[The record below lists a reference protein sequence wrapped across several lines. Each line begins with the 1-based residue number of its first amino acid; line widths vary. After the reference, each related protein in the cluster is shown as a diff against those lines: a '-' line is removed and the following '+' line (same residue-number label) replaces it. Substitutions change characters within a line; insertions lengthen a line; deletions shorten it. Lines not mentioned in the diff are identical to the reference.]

1 MAQLKINYGID
12 LGTTN
17 SAIARMEAG
26 KPTVKKIEV
35 TDDTMP
41 SCVYFPKNKK
51 NQEGKGFCRVG
62 KQAYASMRSDKRR
75 AMKKMD
81 ADVSNTYIEF
91 KRTMGTDKRYTS
103 SNMDGKEYSSEELS
117 AEVLKNLKSF
127 ITDEDFKS
135 AVITVPA
142 KFTVNQKTATIN
154 AAKLAGFDHVEL
166 LQEPIAAA
174 MAYGITTDKK
184 DGYWL
189 VFDFGGGTF
198 DAALIKA
205 EDGIIQVF
213 DTEGDN
219 YLGGKNLDYAIV
231 DTILIPYLR
240 VNYSIDGWLADPTK
254 KEIIR
259 EAMKPYAEDIKNDLS
274 FKDIFNLYADPGEV
288 GEDEDGEEIEIDL
301 TVTKDELHNIIRPLF
316 QKAVDICKDL
326 LRRNNLTSR
335 HLSKLILVGGPTHS
349 PLIRQMVKEQISENV
364 DCSINPMTVVA
375 EGAALYASTIDN
387 EIKEEEL
394 QSQDVV
400 LEIYFNSMTVETD
413 ILVPVSVKSGADSVM
428 VQFVRGD
435 NAWDSGK
442 TEVDHNGN
450 VVELNLVE
458 NKPNSFRVECYDHQG
473 CRLRCF
479 PNEITI
485 IQGSRVGNAT
495 LPYDISIAIYNEQ
508 KDRTVVAPLKGLEK
522 NKTIPAIGI
531 INGLHTN
538 DLIRA
543 GVDTDVL
550 RIPIYQAE
558 HDGEGKSAILYES
571 VGEVEINGDDV
582 DVTIPKNANV
592 DVIVKV
598 DRNEQ
603 MTVEAFFT
611 DQEVTV
617 EKTIDTSK
625 KQALYDAREFADRE
639 LPNARR
645 AVLDLSS
652 EGHDVSDLERK
663 LDSIEQEHADSSESK
678 MVMQHLKE
686 VLRKIEALEDETEWE
701 RIERELRDEFDR
713 LEKADADL
721 GDSKTKQAV
730 DELRLQIDE
739 VLRNKQDIILAY
751 ELKKRAYHLFFQITM
766 VYQCKYLIEDMNRDF
781 NIIQW
786 KDRNRARALINQG
799 LDEINNQP
807 TREKLQPIAVALLE
821 LLPKEEKARRGSDLL
836 SKIVR

>member
-1 MAQLKINYGID
+1 MAQLKVNYGID

-41 SCVYFPKNKK
+41 SCVYFQKNKS
-51 NQEGKGFCRVG
+51 CHVG
-62 KQAYASMRSDKRR
+62 KKAYSSMKSDKRR

-81 ADVSNTYIEF
+81 AEASNTYLEF
-91 KRTMGTDKRYTS
+91 KRTMGTDKRYTN
-103 SNMDGKEYSSEELS
+103 SNMDGREYSSEELS
-117 AEVLKNLKSF
+117 AEVLKALKSF

-135 AVITVPA
+135 VVITVPA
-142 KFTVNQKTATIN
+142 KFTVNQKTATIK
-154 AAKLAGFDHVEL
+154 AAKLAGFNHVEL

-174 MAYGITTDKK
+174 MAYGLTSAQK

-198 DAALIKA
+198 DAALIKV

-231 DTILIPYLR
+231 DNILMPYLQE
-240 VNYSIDGWLADPTK
+240 NYSIDGFVANPTK
-254 KEIIR
+254 KDILR
-259 EAMKPYAEDIKNDLS
+259 EAMKTYAEEIKNELS
-274 FKDIFNLYADPGEV
+274 FKDSYSIYVDPGDL
-288 GEDEDGEEIEIDL
+288 GEDEEGEEFEIDL
-301 TVTKDELHNIIRPLF
+301 TVTKDEVYNVIRPLF

-326 LRRNNLTSR
+326 LKRNNLTSQQ
-335 HLSKLILVGGPTHS
+335 LGKLILVGGPTHS
-349 PLIRQMVKEQISENV
+349 PLVRQMLKEQVSPNV
-364 DCSINPMTVVA
+364 DSSINPMTAVA

-387 EIKEEEL
+387 EIKEEDL

-400 LEIYFNSMTVETD
+400 LEINFDSMTVDTD
-413 ILVPVSVKSGADSVM
+413 IWVPVSLKSGADSVM
-428 VQFVRGD
+428 VQFVRSD

-458 NKPNSFRVECYDHQG
+458 GQPNSFRVECYDHQG
-473 CRLRCF
+473 SRLKCF

-485 IQGSRVGNAT
+485 IQGSKVGNAT

-508 KDRTVVAPLKGLEK
+508 KDRDVVAHVAGLER
-522 NKTIPAIGI
+522 NKTVPATGVR
-531 INGLHTN
+531 NGLHTN
-538 DLIRA
+538 VQVRA

-550 RIPIYQAE
+550 RIPIYQA
-558 HDGEGKSAILYES
+558 DQGGEGKSAIFYEF

-582 DVTIPKNANV
+582 DKTIPKNANV
-592 DVIVKV
+592 DVTVKV

-603 MTVEAFFT
+603 MTVSAYFP
-611 DQEVTV
+611 DQDVTV

-625 KQALYDAREFADRE
+625 EQSLEDAKDFANRE
-639 LPNARR
+639 LPKAKR
-645 AVLDLSS
+645 AVRSLSS
-652 EGHDVSDLERK
+652 EGHDVTDLEK
-663 LDSIEQEHADSSESK
+663 QLDSVEQEHANSSESK

-686 VLRKIEALEDETEWE
+686 VLRKIEDFEEGTEWGRVE
-701 RIERELRDEFDR
+701 SELRDEFDR
-713 LEKADADL
+713 LEKANADL
-721 GDSKTKQAV
+721 GNNKTNQAV
-730 DELRLQIDE
+730 EALRSQIDE
-739 VLRNKQDIILAY
+739 VIRKQDVKMAR
-751 ELKKRAYHLFFQITM
+751 ELKEIVSHLFFQLTM
-766 VYQCKYLIEDMNRDF
+766 VYQCRYLIEDMNRDF
-781 NIIQW
+781 NTIQW
-786 KDRNRARALINQG
+786 KDRNRARTLINQG
-799 LDEINNQP
+799 LAEISNQP

-821 LLPKEEKARRGSDLL
+821 LLPEGEKARRGSGL
-836 SKIVR
+836 S

>member
-1 MAQLKINYGID
+1 MAQLKVNYGID

-41 SCVYFPKNKK
+41 SCVYFQKNKS
-51 NQEGKGFCRVG
+51 CHVG
-62 KQAYASMRSDKRR
+62 KKAYSSMKSDKRR

-81 ADVSNTYIEF
+81 AEASNTYLEF

-103 SNMDGKEYSSEELS
+103 SNMDGREYSSEELS
-117 AEVLKNLKSF
+117 AEVLKALKSF

-135 AVITVPA
+135 VVITVPA
-142 KFTVNQKTATIN
+142 KFTVNQKTATIK
-154 AAKLAGFDHVEL
+154 AAKLAGFNHVEL

-174 MAYGITTDKK
+174 MAYGLTSAQK

-198 DAALIKA
+198 DAALIKV

-231 DTILIPYLR
+231 DNILMPYLQE
-240 VNYSIDGWLADPTK
+240 NYSIDGFVANPTK
-254 KEIIR
+254 KDILR
-259 EAMKPYAEDIKNDLS
+259 EAMKTYAEEIKNELS
-274 FKDIFNLYADPGEV
+274 FKDSYSIYVDPGDL
-288 GEDEDGEEIEIDL
+288 GEDEEGEEFEIDL
-301 TVTKDELHNIIRPLF
+301 TVTKDEVYNVIRPLF

-326 LRRNNLTSR
+326 LKRNNLTSQQ
-335 HLSKLILVGGPTHS
+335 LGKLILVGGPTHS
-349 PLIRQMVKEQISENV
+349 PLVRQMLKEQVSPNV
-364 DCSINPMTVVA
+364 DSSINPMTAVA

-387 EIKEEEL
+387 EIKEEDL

-400 LEIYFNSMTVETD
+400 LEINFDSMTVDTD
-413 ILVPVSVKSGADSVM
+413 IWVPVSLKSGADSVM
-428 VQFVRGD
+428 VQFVRSD

-458 NKPNSFRVECYDHQG
+458 GQPNSFRVECYDHQG
-473 CRLRCF
+473 SRLKCF

-485 IQGSRVGNAT
+485 IQGSKVGNAT
-495 LPYDISIAIYNEQ
+495 LPYDISIAIYNGQ
-508 KDRTVVAPLKGLEK
+508 KDRDVVAHVAGLER
-522 NKTIPAIGI
+522 NKTVPATGVR
-531 INGLHTN
+531 NGLHTN
-538 DLIRA
+538 VQVRA

-550 RIPIYQAE
+550 RIPIYQA
-558 HDGEGKSAILYES
+558 DQGGEGKSAIFYEF

-582 DVTIPKNANV
+582 DKTIPKNANV
-592 DVIVKV
+592 DVTVKV

-603 MTVEAFFT
+603 MTVSAYFP
-611 DQEVTV
+611 DQDVTV

-625 KQALYDAREFADRE
+625 EQSLEDAKDFANRE
-639 LPNARR
+639 LPKAKR
-645 AVLDLSS
+645 AVRSLSS
-652 EGHDVSDLERK
+652 EGHDVTDLEK
-663 LDSIEQEHADSSESK
+663 QLDSVEQEHANSSESK

-686 VLRKIEALEDETEWE
+686 VLRKIEDFEEGTEWGRVE
-701 RIERELRDEFDR
+701 SELRDEFDR
-713 LEKADADL
+713 LEKANADL
-721 GDSKTKQAV
+721 GNNKTNQAV
-730 DELRLQIDE
+730 EALRSQIDE
-739 VLRNKQDIILAY
+739 VIRKQDVKMAR
-751 ELKKRAYHLFFQITM
+751 ELKEIVSHLFFQLTM
-766 VYQCKYLIEDMNRDF
+766 VYQCRYLIEDMNRDF
-781 NIIQW
+781 NTIQW
-786 KDRNRARALINQG
+786 KDRNRARTLINQG
-799 LDEINNQP
+799 LAEISNQP

-821 LLPKEEKARRGSDLL
+821 LLPEGEKARRGSGL
-836 SKIVR
+836 S

>member
-1 MAQLKINYGID
+1 MAQLKVNYGID

-41 SCVYFPKNKK
+41 SCVYFQKNKS
-51 NQEGKGFCRVG
+51 CHVG
-62 KQAYASMRSDKRR
+62 KKAYSSMKSDKRR

-81 ADVSNTYIEF
+81 AEASNTYLEF

-103 SNMDGKEYSSEELS
+103 SNMDGREYSSEELS
-117 AEVLKNLKSF
+117 AEVLKALKSF

-135 AVITVPA
+135 VVITVPA
-142 KFTVNQKTATIN
+142 KFTVNQKTATIK
-154 AAKLAGFDHVEL
+154 AAKLAGFNHVEL

-174 MAYGITTDKK
+174 MAYGLTSAQK

-198 DAALIKA
+198 DAALIKV

-231 DTILIPYLR
+231 DNILMPYLQE
-240 VNYSIDGWLADPTK
+240 NYSIDGFVANPTK
-254 KEIIR
+254 KDILR
-259 EAMKPYAEDIKNDLS
+259 EAMKTYAEEIKNELS
-274 FKDIFNLYADPGEV
+274 FKDSYSISVDPGDL
-288 GEDEDGEEIEIDL
+288 GEDEEGEEFEIDL
-301 TVTKDELHNIIRPLF
+301 TVTKDEVYNVIRPLF

-326 LRRNNLTSR
+326 LKRNNLTSQQ
-335 HLSKLILVGGPTHS
+335 LGKLILVGGPTHS
-349 PLIRQMVKEQISENV
+349 PLVRQMLKEQVSPNV
-364 DCSINPMTVVA
+364 DSSINPMTAVA

-387 EIKEEEL
+387 EIKEEDL

-400 LEIYFNSMTVETD
+400 LEINFDSMTVDTD
-413 ILVPVSVKSGADSVM
+413 IWVPVSLKSGADSVM
-428 VQFVRGD
+428 VQFVRSD

-458 NKPNSFRVECYDHQG
+458 GQPNSFRVECYDHQG
-473 CRLRCF
+473 SRLKCF

-485 IQGSRVGNAT
+485 IQGSKVGNAT
-495 LPYDISIAIYNEQ
+495 LPYDISIAIYNGQ
-508 KDRTVVAPLKGLEK
+508 KDRDVVAHVAGLER
-522 NKTIPAIGI
+522 NKTVPATGVR
-531 INGLHTN
+531 NGLHTN
-538 DLIRA
+538 VQVRA

-550 RIPIYQAE
+550 RIPIYQA
-558 HDGEGKSAILYES
+558 DQGGEGKSAIFYEF

-582 DVTIPKNANV
+582 DKTIPKNANV
-592 DVIVKV
+592 DVTVKV

-603 MTVEAFFT
+603 MTVSAYFP
-611 DQEVTV
+611 DQDVTV

-625 KQALYDAREFADRE
+625 EQSLEDAKDFANRE
-639 LPNARR
+639 LPKAKR
-645 AVLDLSS
+645 AVRSLSS
-652 EGHDVSDLERK
+652 EGHDVTDLEK
-663 LDSIEQEHADSSESK
+663 QLDSVEQEHANSSESK

-686 VLRKIEALEDETEWE
+686 VLRKIEDFEEGTEWGRVE
-701 RIERELRDEFDR
+701 SELRDEFDR
-713 LEKADADL
+713 LEKANADL
-721 GDSKTKQAV
+721 GNNKTNQAV
-730 DELRLQIDE
+730 EALRSQIDE
-739 VLRNKQDIILAY
+739 VIRKQDVKMAR
-751 ELKKRAYHLFFQITM
+751 ELKEIVSHLFFQLTM
-766 VYQCKYLIEDMNRDF
+766 VYQCRYLIEDMNRDF
-781 NIIQW
+781 NTIQW
-786 KDRNRARALINQG
+786 KDRNRARTLINQG
-799 LDEINNQP
+799 LAEISNQP

-821 LLPKEEKARRGSDLL
+821 LLPEGEKARRGSGL
-836 SKIVR
+836 S

>member
-1 MAQLKINYGID
+1 MAQLKVNYGID

-41 SCVYFPKNKK
+41 SCVYFQKNKS
-51 NQEGKGFCRVG
+51 CHVG
-62 KQAYASMRSDKRR
+62 KKAYSSMKSDKRR

-81 ADVSNTYIEF
+81 AEASNTYLEF

-103 SNMDGKEYSSEELS
+103 SNMDGREYSSEELS
-117 AEVLKNLKSF
+117 AEVLKALKSF

-135 AVITVPA
+135 VVITVPA
-142 KFTVNQKTATIN
+142 KFTVNQKTATIK
-154 AAKLAGFDHVEL
+154 AAKLAGFNHVEL

-174 MAYGITTDKK
+174 MAYGLTSAQK

-198 DAALIKA
+198 DAALIKV

-231 DTILIPYLR
+231 DNILMPYLQE
-240 VNYSIDGWLADPTK
+240 NYSIDGFVANPTK
-254 KEIIR
+254 KDILR
-259 EAMKPYAEDIKNDLS
+259 EAMKTYAEEIKNELS
-274 FKDIFNLYADPGEV
+274 FKDSYSIYVDPGDL
-288 GEDEDGEEIEIDL
+288 GEDEEGEEFEIDL
-301 TVTKDELHNIIRPLF
+301 TVTKDEVYNVIRPLF

-326 LRRNNLTSR
+326 LKRNNLTSQQ
-335 HLSKLILVGGPTHS
+335 LGKLILVGGPTHS
-349 PLIRQMVKEQISENV
+349 PLVRQMLKEQVSPNV
-364 DCSINPMTVVA
+364 DSSINPMTAVA

-387 EIKEEEL
+387 EIKEEDL

-400 LEIYFNSMTVETD
+400 LEMNFDSMTVDTD
-413 ILVPVSVKSGADSVM
+413 IWVPVSLKSGADSVM
-428 VQFVRGD
+428 VQFVRSD

-458 NKPNSFRVECYDHQG
+458 GQPNSFRVECYDHQG
-473 CRLRCF
+473 SRLKCF

-485 IQGSRVGNAT
+485 IQGSKVGNAT

-508 KDRTVVAPLKGLEK
+508 KDRDVVAHVAGLER
-522 NKTIPAIGI
+522 NKTVPATGVR
-531 INGLHTN
+531 NGLHTN
-538 DLIRA
+538 VQVRA

-550 RIPIYQAE
+550 RIPIYQA
-558 HDGEGKSAILYES
+558 DQGGEGKSAIFYEF

-582 DVTIPKNANV
+582 DKTIPKNANV
-592 DVIVKV
+592 DVTVKV

-603 MTVEAFFT
+603 MTVSAYFP
-611 DQEVTV
+611 DQDVTV

-625 KQALYDAREFADRE
+625 EQSLEDAKDFANRE
-639 LPNARR
+639 LPKAKR
-645 AVLDLSS
+645 AVRSLSS
-652 EGHDVSDLERK
+652 EGHDVTDLEK
-663 LDSIEQEHADSSESK
+663 QLDSVEQEHANSSESK

-686 VLRKIEALEDETEWE
+686 VLRKIEDFEEGTEWGRVE
-701 RIERELRDEFDR
+701 AELRDEFDR
-713 LEKADADL
+713 LEKANADL
-721 GDSKTKQAV
+721 GNNKTNQAV
-730 DELRLQIDE
+730 EALRSQIDE
-739 VLRNKQDIILAY
+739 VIRKQDVKMAR
-751 ELKKRAYHLFFQITM
+751 ELKEIVSHLFFQLTM
-766 VYQCKYLIEDMNRDF
+766 VYQCRYLIEDMNRDF
-781 NIIQW
+781 NTIQW
-786 KDRNRARALINQG
+786 KDRNRARTLINQG
-799 LDEINNQP
+799 LAEISNQP

-821 LLPKEEKARRGSDLL
+821 LLPEGEKARRGSGL
-836 SKIVR
+836 S